1 MAKKKIIK
9 REILPDLEYQ
19 STSVTKFI
27 HQVMKK
33 GKKSLAQKIVYKCFN
48 IIEEKEKKPAI
59 EIFNQAIEN
68 TSPKVEVRAKRIGGA
83 TYQVPFPVNADRA
96 TTLAMRWIIS
106 AARKQKGK
114 TMKEKLADQILDSF
128 KDTGIAIKRKE
139 NTHRMAQANRAFAH
153 FARSR

>member
-114 TMKEKLADQILDSF
+114 TMKEKLSDQILDSF

>member
-1 MAKKKIIK
+1 MSKKKISK
-9 REILPDLEYQ
+9 REIMPDLNYQ

-33 GKKSLAQKIVYKCFN
+33 GKKSLAQKIVYECFN
-48 IIEEKEKKPAI
+48 IIEKKEKKPAI

>member
-1 MAKKKIIK
+1 
-9 REILPDLEYQ
+9 
-19 STSVTKFI
+19 
-27 HQVMKK
+27 MKK

>member
-1 MAKKKIIK
+1 M
-9 REILPDLEYQ
+9 PDLNYQ

-114 TMKEKLADQILDSF
+114 TMKEKLSDQILDSF